1 MTSESS
7 LPYVILFTVDAESS
21 AVRRRILVQLIK
33 TGGQE
38 EEMEE
43 EEEGMKRG
51 GERGKVES
59 GKGIAL
65 LVETGSTLGKSCH
78 YRASESRW
86 KVCLFPSRELT
97 ET

>member
-21 AVRRRILVQLIK
+21 AVKRRILVQLIK

-97 ET
+97 EM